1 MGGTKRS
8 AGFSGVLAAAA
19 AVLAAGPA
27 LSQPAQGPTE
37 ARTIKVVYPFVA
49 GASGDVLTRIVAE
62 KLAAGLSVPTI
73 VENRP
78 GAAGRIGAKSVI
90 AADPDGLTRL
100 VASSP
105 MIVIY
110 PHSYPALDYDPDK
123 DLAPVSQVAT
133 FDVALAVGPDMAAR
147 TISDLVTWI
156 KANPAH
162 ASYGSPGA
170 GGLGHFVAVMFATS
184 AGLDARHVSYRG
196 SGAVLNDL
204 VGGQIPFSV
213 LPLGDVTEQHSSGKI
228 RALATAGPTRSP
240 FLPSV
245 PTFKESG
252 IAIEGQGWYGLY
264 APARTP
270 TATIER
276 LYRVVAA
283 ALAAADVRDRLGKLS
298 PEAKS
303 STPAALAALHKI
315 ESTRWGPVV
324 RASGFKPEQ

>member
-240 FLPSV
+240 FFCQVCRPSRKAASLLRGRAGMGS
-245 PTFKESG
+245 T
-252 IAIEGQGWYGLY
+252 LR
-264 APARTP
+264 PARRQRQSSGSIAWLLRPSRRRMSVTGW
-270 TATIER
+270 ASSALKQNRRRR
-276 LYRVVAA
+276 LRWPPSTKSRARA
-283 ALAAADVRDRLGKLS
+283 GDR
-298 PEAKS
+298 
-303 STPAALAALHKI
+303 
-315 ESTRWGPVV
+315 W
-324 RASGFKPEQ
+324 